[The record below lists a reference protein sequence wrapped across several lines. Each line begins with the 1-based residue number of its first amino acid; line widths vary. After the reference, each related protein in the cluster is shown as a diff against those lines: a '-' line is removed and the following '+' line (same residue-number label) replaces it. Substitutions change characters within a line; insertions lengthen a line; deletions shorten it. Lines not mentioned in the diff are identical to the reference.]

1 MSILKLERESN
12 AQSLL
17 NKSKLRAQKSLE
29 TMDVTKDTP
38 MNLKQQV
45 SGRVYSNKSNPF
57 SLSKSIYFL
66 HK

>member
-38 MNLKQQV
+38 MNLKQ
-45 SGRVYSNKSNPF
+45 
-57 SLSKSIYFL
+57 
-66 HK
+66 